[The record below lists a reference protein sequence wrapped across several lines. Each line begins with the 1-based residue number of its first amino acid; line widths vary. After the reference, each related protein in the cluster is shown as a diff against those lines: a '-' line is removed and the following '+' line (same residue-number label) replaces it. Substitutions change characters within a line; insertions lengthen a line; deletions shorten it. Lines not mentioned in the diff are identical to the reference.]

1 MKSVGFCYI
10 RYITTKIIS
19 DCESANSVNLLCF
32 IINKVNWFIEE
43 KDGNSYVVIDYTDDE
58 NKEVLANYTRLWD
71 EIKISIE
78 KIDNKSGNYRKDF
91 MKIKSE

>member
-1 MKSVGFCYI
+1 M
-10 RYITTKIIS
+10 
-19 DCESANSVNLLCF
+19 CF

-43 KDGNSYVVIDYTDDE
+43 KDGNSYVVVDYTDDE

-71 EIKISIE
+71 KIKISIE

>member
-1 MKSVGFCYI
+1 M
-10 RYITTKIIS
+10 
-19 DCESANSVNLLCF
+19 CF

-43 KDGNSYVVIDYTDDE
+43 KDGNSYVVVDYTDDE

-71 EIKISIE
+71 KIKISIE
-78 KIDNKSGNYRKDF
+78 KIDNRSGNYRKDF

>member
-1 MKSVGFCYI
+1 M
-10 RYITTKIIS
+10 
-19 DCESANSVNLLCF
+19 CF

>member
-1 MKSVGFCYI
+1 MGFCYI
-10 RYITTKIIS
+10 RYITTKSIS

-78 KIDNKSGNYRKDF
+78 KINNKSGNYGKDS
-91 MKIKSE
+91 MRIKSE

>member
-1 MKSVGFCYI
+1 M
-10 RYITTKIIS
+10 
-19 DCESANSVNLLCF
+19 CF

-78 KIDNKSGNYRKDF
+78 KINNKSGNYGKDS
-91 MKIKSE
+91 MRIKSE

>member
-1 MKSVGFCYI
+1 M
-10 RYITTKIIS
+10 
-19 DCESANSVNLLCF
+19 CF

-43 KDGNSYVVIDYTDDE
+43 KDGNSYVVVDYTDDE

>member
-1 MKSVGFCYI
+1 M
-10 RYITTKIIS
+10 
-19 DCESANSVNLLCF
+19 CF

-78 KIDNKSGNYRKDF
+78 KLDNKSGNYRKDF

>member
-1 MKSVGFCYI
+1 M
-10 RYITTKIIS
+10 
-19 DCESANSVNLLCF
+19 CF

-71 EIKISIE
+71 KIKISIE
-78 KIDNKSGNYRKDF
+78 KIDNRSGNYRKDF